1 MKTIFKKLPF
11 ELGLSLRRTTGG
23 PPILENRTNFISFL
37 TQPRGKLSEDAFL
50 DIITTP
56 DVTESMQDDKN
67 ILGFFRSIA
76 DDIVTTIPTM
86 RDGLFDSNSQFYT
99 SDEFAN
105 FRRELKRNQKARI
118 WILSR
123 SHGLDQVPQKPL
135 MNSDDFEFNFATNF
149 SNPNVSEANFSKT
162 NLNLKKF
169 DSIDLDAFVSQNLK
183 QFVYFEFGTRIF
195 KDLMT
200 DNKSFADTLCLTIRE
215 KRIPSHDNGESIG
228 KLSDLRKKWEEVYR
242 WVSPE
247 TSSGRYL
254 FYTFHRK
261 K

>member
-11 ELGLSLRRTTGG
+11 ELGLSLSRTTGG
-23 PPILENRTNFISFL
+23 PQVLENRTRFISFL
-37 TQPRGKLSEDAFL
+37 TQPRGKLSEDVSL

-56 DVTESMQDDKN
+56 DVTESFHDDKN

-76 DDIVTTIPTM
+76 DDVVTTIPTL

-99 SDEFAN
+99 SEKFVD
-105 FRRELKRNQKARI
+105 FRKDLKGSQKTKI
-118 WILSR
+118 WIVSR
-123 SHGLDQVPQKPL
+123 SHGLDQVPQKSL
-135 MNSDDFEFNFATNF
+135 MNVDDFEFNFATNS
-149 SNPNVSEANFSKT
+149 SNPNVPEANCSKT

-169 DSIDLDAFVSQNLK
+169 DSVDLDNFVGQNLK
-183 QFVYFEFGTRIF
+183 GFVYFEFGTRIF
-195 KDLMT
+195 KDLMK
-200 DNKSFADTLCLTIRE
+200 DSKSFADTLCLTVRE

-228 KLSDLRKKWEEVYR
+228 TLSDLRKNWEEVYR